1 MWYRVLYGGPVH
13 SAPWQAQPLAGF
25 AFASH
30 YLPTA
35 THQNSQPQKYSVAKG
50 SFAILDN
57 IKQDVEGRGYAPI
70 YENSCIELCVC
81 CISLFACC
89 LSCIDTVVALAHPR
103 KACDV
108 ACTWPWVNHA
118 FDARAS
124 FVNGVRIYI
133 CLYVFTLDL

>member
-1 MWYRVLYGGPVH
+1 MCCTVVQPARQAWLAQSQEYCTMASPVH

-25 AFASH
+25 AFASL

-103 KACDV
+103 DV
-108 ACTWPWVNHA
+108 SAH
-118 FDARAS
+118 
-124 FVNGVRIYI
+124 
-133 CLYVFTLDL
+133 FTCAHHL